1 MSQSDRLY
9 SVVYDMDI
17 EAGGMYEVDCLR
29 TLVFAALNSLDWES
43 SIWGVSFSRSFCY
56 SRIRAHSLSCTYGS
70 TQSSFLG
77 TFISSALCY
86 LTVERLREL
95 DSRKLLRGSGESP
108 FGTRSAVTEP
118 LFSDSGASLL
128 LSETWGLLYGSQ
140 QCALQSQETSYCK
153 WYNLA
158 KLLPSSETTRDLPY

>member
-77 TFISSALCY
+77 TFISSALCC
-86 LTVERLREL
+86 LTVERLQEL

-108 FGTRSAVTEP
+108 FGTRNCCHWTP
-118 LFSDSGASLL
+118 LLRQWCFSPFWDLGFAIWQSTVCTAESGDLL
-128 LSETWGLLYGSQ
+128 L
-140 QCALQSQETSYCK
+140 
-153 WYNLA
+153 
-158 KLLPSSETTRDLPY
+158 